1 MYILVPVQIRASTFQ
16 VSRSI
21 ITGICRSPHLLCLHS
36 SKLIAQKLYLREREK
51 TCGVGSPTLTRGI
64 CRTWLYGVEITEGIR
79 RVWRRS
85 LWRLSGIDN
94 GEEVCTGGRHSG
106 NRLCILRIY
115 SLLANL
121 LPYHEIE
128 VQLLCFPTN
137 LLLLQIYFT
146 SGAMLDGVE
155 ILSTT
160 TYASTLSTQH
170 SYFAGHIAYF
180 VRRNVAGYILV

>member
-1 MYILVPVQIRASTFQ
+1 MRSGISLSRAKVQ

-21 ITGICRSPHLLCLHS
+21 ITGICRSSILPLNPRSQPHLLRLHS
-36 SKLIAQKLYLREREK
+36 SKLIAQKLCLREREK

-85 LWRLSGIDN
+85 LWRLSGVDN
-94 GEEVCTGGRHSG
+94 GEE
-106 NRLCILRIY
+106 
-115 SLLANL
+115 
-121 LPYHEIE
+121 
-128 VQLLCFPTN
+128 
-137 LLLLQIYFT
+137 FT

-160 TYASTLSTQH
+160 TYASTLSTRH